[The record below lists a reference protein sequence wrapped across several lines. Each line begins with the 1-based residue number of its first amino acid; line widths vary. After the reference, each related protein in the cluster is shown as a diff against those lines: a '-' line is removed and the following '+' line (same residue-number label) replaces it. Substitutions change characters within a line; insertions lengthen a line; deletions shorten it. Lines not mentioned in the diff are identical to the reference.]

1 MKLSIAAL
9 TLTTLLTTT
18 TGLSVA
24 QADEEQRYEHFKG
37 QPAKNLDQALFN
49 LANFNAKLEEI
60 MAKDELT
67 PNDMATI
74 HQLSYTLENALQR
87 LDEEVDTMQ
96 AVLEEVHLASES
108 MDYET
113 VQKQGKVYLEST
125 AKIVKK

>member
-1 MKLSIAAL
+1 MKTLMMLSAAAL
-9 TLTTLLTTT
+9 LSFTTT
-18 TGLSVA
+18 SF
-24 QADEEQRYEHFKG
+24 ADDQERYEHFSG

-49 LANFNAKLEEI
+49 LKNFNAKMAEI

-67 PNDMATI
+67 PQDMATI

-87 LDEEVDTMQ
+87 LDEEVDVMQ

-125 AKIVKK
+125 GKIVKE

>member
-1 MKLSIAAL
+1 MKRILA
-9 TLTTLLTTT
+9 TL
-18 TGLSVA
+18 GLATFIYVAVQPA
-24 QADEEQRYEHFKG
+24 QAEDEQRYEHFKG

-60 MAKDELT
+60 MAKGELS

-96 AVLEEVHLASES
+96 EVLEEVHLASES

-113 VQKQGKVYLEST
+113 VKKQGKVYLEAT
-125 AKIVKK
+125 GKLVKK

>member
-1 MKLSIAAL
+1 MKRILATI
-9 TLTTLLTTT
+9 
-18 TGLSVA
+18 GLATFITVAVQPA
-24 QADEEQRYEHFKG
+24 QAQDEQRYEHFKG

-49 LANFNAKLEEI
+49 IANFNAKLEEI
-60 MAKDELT
+60 MAKGELS

-96 AVLEEVHLASES
+96 EVLEEVHLASES

-113 VQKQGKVYLEST
+113 VKKQGKVYLEAT
-125 AKIVKK
+125 GKLVKK

>member
-1 MKLSIAAL
+1 MKSILVFGAIAL
-9 TLTTLLTTT
+9 FSFSTA
-18 TGLSVA
+18 SY
-24 QADEEQRYEHFKG
+24 ADEQNRYEHFSG

-49 LANFNAKLEEI
+49 LKNFNAKMAEI

-67 PNDMATI
+67 PQDMATI

-96 AVLEEVHLASES
+96 EVLEEVHLASES

-125 AKIVKK
+125 GKIVKE

>member
-9 TLTTLLTTT
+9 TLTTLLTSAA
-18 TGLSVA
+18 GLGVA
-24 QADEEQRYEHFKG
+24 QADEDQRYEHFKG

-49 LANFNAKLEEI
+49 LANFNAKLEDI

-96 AVLEEVHLASES
+96 EVLEEVHLASES

>member
-1 MKLSIAAL
+1 MKLKLTVLAL
-9 TLTTLLTTT
+9 TAVIGLHAPTL
-18 TGLSVA
+18 
-24 QADEEQRYEHFKG
+24 QAEEEQQRYSHFKG

-49 LANFNAKLEEI
+49 LANFNAKLAEI
-60 MAKDELT
+60 MAKDEFS

-96 AVLEEVHLASES
+96 EVLEEVHLASES
-108 MDYET
+108 MDFET

-125 AKIVKK
+125 GKIVKK

>member
-9 TLTTLLTTT
+9 TLTTLLTSAA
-18 TGLSVA
+18 GLGVA
-24 QADEEQRYEHFKG
+24 QADEDQRYEHFKG

-49 LANFNAKLEEI
+49 LANFNAKLEDI

-96 AVLEEVHLASES
+96 EVLEEVHLASES

-125 AKIVKK
+125 GKIVKK

>member
-9 TLTTLLTTT
+9 TLTTLLATTA
-18 TGLSVA
+18 GLSVA
-24 QADEEQRYEHFKG
+24 LADEDQRYEHFKG

-49 LANFNAKLEEI
+49 LANFNAKLEDI

-96 AVLEEVHLASES
+96 EVLEEVHLASES

>member
-1 MKLSIAAL
+1 MKSLMMLSAA
-9 TLTTLLTTT
+9 TLLSFATT
-18 TGLSVA
+18 SF
-24 QADEEQRYEHFKG
+24 ADDQERYEHFSG

-49 LANFNAKLEEI
+49 LKNFNAKMAEI

-67 PNDMATI
+67 PQDMATI

-96 AVLEEVHLASES
+96 EVLEEVHLASES

-125 AKIVKK
+125 GKIVKE

>member
-1 MKLSIAAL
+1 MKRTLA
-9 TLTTLLTTT
+9 TLTFTALMSATL
-18 TGLSVA
+18 GLGIA
-24 QADEEQRYEHFKG
+24 HADEDQRYEHFKG
-37 QPAKNLDQALFN
+37 QPAKNLNQALFN

-67 PNDMATI
+67 ANDMATI

-96 AVLEEVHLASES
+96 EVLEEVHLASES

-113 VQKQGKVYLEST
+113 VKKQGKVYLEST
-125 AKIVKK
+125 GKIVKK

>member
-1 MKLSIAAL
+1 MKLKLTVLAL
-9 TLTTLLTTT
+9 TAAIGLHAPTL
-18 TGLSVA
+18 

-49 LANFNAKLEEI
+49 LANFNAKLEQI

-67 PNDMATI
+67 ANDMATI

-96 AVLEEVHLASES
+96 EVLEEVHLASES
-108 MDYET
+108 MDFET

-125 AKIVKK
+125 GKIVKK

>member
-1 MKLSIAAL
+1 MKRILA
-9 TLTTLLTTT
+9 TL
-18 TGLSVA
+18 GLATFITVAVQPA
-24 QADEEQRYEHFKG
+24 QAQDEQRYEHFKG

-60 MAKDELT
+60 MAKGELS

-96 AVLEEVHLASES
+96 EVLEEVHLASES

-113 VQKQGKVYLEST
+113 VKKQGKVYLEAT
-125 AKIVKK
+125 GKLVKK

>member
-1 MKLSIAAL
+1 MKRILA
-9 TLTTLLTTT
+9 TL
-18 TGLSVA
+18 GLATFITVAVQPA
-24 QADEEQRYEHFKG
+24 QAQDEQRYEHFKG

-60 MAKDELT
+60 MAKGELS

-96 AVLEEVHLASES
+96 EVLEEVHLASES

-113 VQKQGKVYLEST
+113 VKEQGKVYLEAT
-125 AKIVKK
+125 GKLVKK

>member
-9 TLTTLLTTT
+9 TLTTLLTATA
-18 TGLSVA
+18 GLGVA

-49 LANFNAKLEEI
+49 LANFNAKLEDI

-96 AVLEEVHLASES
+96 EVLEEVHLASES